1 MSKIREKIKAIIKDE
16 TESGRFSV
24 LDNGKSL
31 LLIEQIIRNY
41 KREGKI
47 ERTRTKDQD
56 PDQKPKAELI
66 FLAAPTGAGKDHLVA
81 KLNHQNP
88 GKKYIELNMDI
99 FRHYFPLY
107 VKNIKAL
114 TDKDYASMTNEF
126 SYEIYYTIQRLLL
139 EEFPGTNVIITG
151 TLRDIDWVEDVFKEF
166 KSCDKTDYTTRLIG
180 LAVPKKESAI
190 SVIYR
195 YLSIVNTQKTRLDL
209 FPGTARYTSMEYHD
223 ETFEKYPENFA
234 YFERLFR
241 EEPGKL
247 LDGIDIYT
255 RSKTVYDLSENTK
268 VYSSDDETDQRTAVE
283 VINELRNRDYDIKFD
298 DFLLIA
304 NRIMENKEYLK
315 SQGTLREVVRTL
327 AVVLDYPK
335 IVERLDGMSLEDDDE
350 GPGKN

>member
-1 MSKIREKIKAIIKDE
+1 MSNIREKIKEIIKNE

-24 LDNGKSL
+24 LNDGKSI

-47 ERTRTKDQD
+47 ERTRAKNQDQ
-56 PDQKPKAELI
+56 DQKPKAELLFI
-66 FLAAPTGAGKDHLVA
+66 AAPTGAGKDHLVS
-81 KLNHQNP
+81 KLNYQNHE
-88 GKKYIELNMDI
+88 KKYIELNMDI

-126 SYEIYYTIQRLLL
+126 SYEIYYTVQELLL
-139 EEFPGTNVIITG
+139 QEFPGTNIIITG
-151 TLRDIDWVEDVFKEF
+151 TLRDIDWVEDVFKKF
-166 KSCDKTDYTTRLIG
+166 KSNDKTDYTTRLIG
-180 LAVPKKESAI
+180 LSVPQKESAI

-195 YLSIVNTQKTRLDL
+195 YLSIVNTQRTRLDL

-223 ETFEKYPENFA
+223 ETFKKYPENFA

-247 LDGIDIYT
+247 LDGIDVYT
-255 RSKTVYDLSENTK
+255 RSKTIYDFEEDTK
-268 VYSSDDETDQRTAVE
+268 VYSSDDENDQRTAVE
-283 VINELRNRDYDIKFD
+283 VIDELRNRDYDIKFE
-298 DFLLIA
+298 DFLLIV

-315 SQGTLREVVRTL
+315 SQGTLREIVRTL

-335 IVERLDGMSLEDDDE
+335 VVERLDGMSLEDDDE
-350 GPGKN
+350 SPGKN